1 VIVARTF
8 FFGSMKNTERTVSVS
23 FAFGWIMS

>member
-1 VIVARTF
+1 MMSFTF
-8 FFGSMKNTERTVSVS
+8 LSGPMMNTERTVSVS